1 MDSPDQ
7 LLLAVY
13 VEDQSEEAFR
23 QLVENHLSMV
33 YHTALRRTA
42 PHFKKMLVNKSLL
55 SWQRKHRA
63 CICVLD

>member
-33 YHTALRRTA
+33 YHTALRRTG
-42 PHFKKMLVNKSLL
+42 PPTL
-55 SWQRKHRA
+55 RR
-63 CICVLD
+63 C